1 MVRVTFLG
9 TADQI
14 PSVKRNHTGI
24 FLTQMDENILIDCGE
39 GMQRQFRIAGLN
51 PCKITKILITHVHGD
66 HVLGLSGILQ
76 TLSVSGYNK
85 KLSVYGPVG
94 IKEFMRKLLDAF
106 PFRCEYDI
114 KVEEA
119 KGKFFDNGDFYL
131 EAEEMTH
138 GCACNSY
145 SFVKVGKRRIDKNKL
160 KKLKIKAGPH
170 LQKLKDGK
178 NISYEGKKYL
188 AKDLTYVEDDLK
200 VSVVLDTT
208 VNEKIVPFVKNAS
221 LLISEST
228 FGSELKE
235 KAEEHNHMTV
245 IDAAKIAK
253 KAKVKKLVLTHI
265 SQRYEAK
272 LKDILSQAKAVFPES
287 VLVKDFDKIEI

>member
-1 MVRVTFLG
+1 
-9 TADQI
+9 
-14 PSVKRNHTGI
+14 
-24 FLTQMDENILIDCGE
+24 
-39 GMQRQFRIAGLN
+39 
-51 PCKITKILITHVHGD
+51 
-66 HVLGLSGILQ
+66 
-76 TLSVSGYNK
+76 
-85 KLSVYGPVG
+85 
-94 IKEFMRKLLDAF
+94 
-106 PFRCEYDI
+106 
-114 KVEEA
+114 
-119 KGKFFDNGDFYL
+119 
-131 EAEEMTH
+131 
-138 GCACNSY
+138 
-145 SFVKVGKRRIDKNKL
+145 
-160 KKLKIKAGPH
+160 